1 VSDALATWIDGER
14 GHAIP
19 ASDRGLQ
26 YGDGLF
32 ETILLR
38 GRRPRFLAL
47 HLERLLLGCRR
58 LHIRE
63 SFEQALRAE
72 IDAAAEL
79 APPLAIL
86 KLVVTRGDG
95 LRRGYAPEGGEMPRR
110 IVSLFGCEPLAGMAE
125 GVDLGVSTVI
135 AADQPA
141 LAGLK
146 HLNRLENILA
156 AREARMA
163 GFFESL
169 MLGQDGRIVSGAM
182 SNFFVVSGKTVLT
195 PPVDRAGVAGVMRA
209 MVLRECASLGFD
221 PVQRRLEPADLR
233 QAAEAFITN
242 ARIGVVPVRR
252 VGEHVFRMNTV
263 TRRLAAHL
271 EMLDA

>member
-1 VSDALATWIDGER
+1 MNGALATWIDGER

-19 ASDRGLQ
+19 AGDRGLQ

-47 HLERLLLGCRR
+47 HLERLLHGCAR
-58 LHIRE
+58 LHIGA
-63 SFEQALRAE
+63 SFEHALRAE
-72 IDAAAEL
+72 IDAAADL

-86 KLVVTRGDG
+86 KLIVTRGDG
-95 LRRGYAPEGGEMPRR
+95 LRRGYAPDGGEMPRR
-110 IVSLFGCEPLAGMAE
+110 IVSLFDCEALAGMAE
-125 GVDLGVSTVI
+125 GVDLGVSTVF

-163 GFFESL
+163 GLFESL

-182 SNFFVVSGKTVLT
+182 SNFFMVSGNTVLT

-209 MVLRECASLGFD
+209 VVLRECASLGLD
-221 PVQRRLEPADLR
+221 PEQRRLEPADLR
-233 QAAEAFITN
+233 QAEEAFITN

-263 TRRLAAHL
+263 TRRLASHL
-271 EMLDA
+271 DMLDA